1 MKMKG
6 VPKLIKVGR
15 TSGPLEK
22 RRRELN
28 TGNPYRLKIV
38 AAWKVKN
45 SNLGE
50 KAAHKFLDDDQH
62 VNYVR
67 AQPQPKY
74 GGGREWF
81 IIQDNNLD
89 NVYYGIEDALK
100 AKKQFVKTAIR
111 WL

>member
-1 MKMKG
+1 MNR
-6 VPKLIKVGR
+6 VQKLIKVGR
-15 TSGPLEK
+15 TSGSLEK

-28 TGNPYRLKIV
+28 TGNPYRLNIV

-50 KAAHKFLDDDQH
+50 KAAHKFLDDGRR

-67 AQPQPKY
+67 ARPQPEY

-89 NVYYGIEDALK
+89 KVYYGIENALK
-100 AKKQFVKTAIR
+100 TVKQFVKTVIR
-111 WL
+111 W